1 MSAASK
7 PKATAATLIAL
18 GDAPYEVH
26 AGELVQK
33 AEPSAEHADA
43 QGALTETLRGR
54 FHGPPGGPKGPGGW
68 WILVE
73 VDVELEEHEV
83 FRPDLV
89 GWRRDRVAE
98 RPSGRPVRLR
108 PDWVCE
114 VLSPSNARIDLVRKL
129 DVYRRSGIPHYWI
142 VDPTTETLTVHRLT
156 PDGYLIALRAERG
169 QVVRAEP
176 FDAVELRVGALFGDE

>member
-7 PKATAATLIAL
+7 PRATAATLMAL

-33 AEPSAEHADA
+33 ADASAERAAD
-43 QGALTETLRGR
+43 R
-54 FHGPPGGPKGPGGW
+54 
-68 WILVE
+68 
-73 VDVELEEHEV
+73 
-83 FRPDLV
+83 
-89 GWRRDRVAE
+89 
-98 RPSGRPVRLR
+98 
-108 PDWVCE
+108 
-114 VLSPSNARIDLVRKL
+114 
-129 DVYRRSGIPHYWI
+129 I

-176 FDAVELRVGALFGDE
+176 FDAVELRVGTLFGED